1 MKDVIIIG
9 HGPAAVSAALYLRRA
24 QKSVALIGRDMGAL
38 QKAEKIENYYG
49 LAAPI
54 SGKELAETGI
64 SQAKA
69 LGADVISD
77 EIFDIG
83 YDGDFVVTA
92 YSGEYRAKAVILA
105 TGAAR
110 KAPAI
115 SGLKEFEGRGVSYC
129 ATCDAFFYRQ
139 KTVGVIGDGEYALH
153 ELSHL
158 LNVCEKAYLLTNGEP
173 APKSLP
179 EKAQAITEPIS
190 EIIGES
196 VVTAVKLK
204 NGREIALSGVFV
216 ALGSAAAADFARKL
230 GIEVTNGSITVDENM
245 KTAVEGVFAAGDCT
259 GGLLQVSTAVAEGAK
274 AAMSALAFLKKRAE
288 Q

>member
-38 QKAEKIENYYG
+38 QKAEKIENYFG
-49 LAAPI
+49 LPAPM
-54 SGKELAETGI
+54 SGIELAETGL
-64 SQAKA
+64 SQAKN
-69 LGADVISD
+69 LGAEIISA
-77 EIFDIG
+77 EVFDIT
-83 YDGDFVVTA
+83 YDGDFLLTSSV
-92 YSGEYRAKAVILA
+92 GEHRAKAVILA

-129 ATCDAFFYRQ
+129 AVCDAFFYRG
-139 KTVGVIGDGEYALH
+139 KTVGVLGSGEFALH

-158 LNVCEKAYLLTNGEP
+158 LNVCEKAYLLTNGAP
-173 APKSLP
+173 APESLP
-179 EKAQAITEPIS
+179 PKTTAVSEPIA

-204 NGREIALSGVFV
+204 NGEEIALSGVFV
-216 ALGSAAAADFARKL
+216 AQGSAAAADFARKM
-230 GIEVTNGSITVDENM
+230 GIEVANGSIVADTDM
-245 KTAVEGVFAAGDCT
+245 KTAIDGVFAAGDCT
-259 GGLLQVSTAVAEGAK
+259 GGFLQVATAVSEGAK
-274 AAMSALAFLKKRAE
+274 AAMSALAFLKKGAS
-288 Q
+288 

>member
-38 QKAEKIENYYG
+38 QKAEKIENYFG
-49 LAAPI
+49 LPAPV
-54 SGKELAETGI
+54 SGIELAKTGL
-64 SQAKA
+64 SQAKN
-69 LGADVISD
+69 LGAEIISA
-77 EIFDIG
+77 EVFDIT
-83 YDGDFVVTA
+83 YDGDFLLTSSV
-92 YSGEYRAKAVILA
+92 GEHRAKAVILA

-129 ATCDAFFYRQ
+129 AVCDAFFYRG
-139 KTVGVIGDGEYALH
+139 KTVGVLGSGEFALH

-158 LNVCEKAYLLTNGEP
+158 LNVCEKAYLLTNGAP
-173 APKSLP
+173 APESLP
-179 EKAQAITEPIS
+179 EKTTAITEPIA

-204 NGREIALSGVFV
+204 NGEEIALSGVFV
-216 ALGSAAAADFARKL
+216 AQGSAAAADFARKMGL
-230 GIEVTNGSITVDENM
+230 EVANGSIVVDADM
-245 KTAVEGVFAAGDCT
+245 KTAIDGVFAAGDCT
-259 GGLLQVSTAVAEGAK
+259 GGFLQVATAVSEGAK
-274 AAMSALAFLKKRAE
+274 AAMSALAFLKKGAS
-288 Q
+288 

>member
-38 QKAEKIENYYG
+38 QKAEKIENYFG
-49 LAAPI
+49 LPAPM
-54 SGKELAETGI
+54 SGIELAEIGL
-64 SQAKA
+64 SQAKN
-69 LGADVISD
+69 LGAEIISA
-77 EIFDIG
+77 EVFDIT
-83 YDGDFVVTA
+83 YDGDFLLTSSV
-92 YSGEYRAKAVILA
+92 GEHRAKAVILA

-129 ATCDAFFYRQ
+129 AVCDAFFYRG
-139 KTVGVIGDGEYALH
+139 KTVGVLGSGEFALH

-158 LNVCEKAYLLTNGEP
+158 LNVCEKAYLLTNGAP
-173 APKSLP
+173 APESLP
-179 EKAQAITEPIS
+179 EKTTAITEPIA

-204 NGREIALSGVFV
+204 NGEEIALSGVFV
-216 ALGSAAAADFARKL
+216 AQGSAAAADFARKMGL
-230 GIEVTNGSITVDENM
+230 EVANGSIVVDADM
-245 KTAVEGVFAAGDCT
+245 KTAIDGVFAAGDCT
-259 GGLLQVSTAVAEGAK
+259 GGFLQVATAVSEGAK
-274 AAMSALAFLKKRAE
+274 AAMSALAFLKKGAS
-288 Q
+288 